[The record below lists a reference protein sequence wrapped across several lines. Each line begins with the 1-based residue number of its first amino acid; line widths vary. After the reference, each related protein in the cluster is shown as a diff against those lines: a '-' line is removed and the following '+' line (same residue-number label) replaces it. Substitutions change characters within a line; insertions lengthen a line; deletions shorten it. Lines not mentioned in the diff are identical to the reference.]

1 MATAKKTKKIA
12 ASKNVS
18 SKKKTAAKPVVKRV
32 VSKKTSNKKIASPKK
47 GGAKNAKPQ
56 SKQIKQTISKK
67 VATKKI
73 AAKKPA
79 PKIAAPSKS
88 AEKKAPSAKSVRAK
102 PGQKKAVEKK
112 PAPKAAKSSEKKASS
127 KRASEK
133 KSAENSSKKAG
144 EMKKHTISVA
154 EAIAEILKNKK
165 PKTSAPVE
173 KAFHGDVSKHRAC
186 AGIYFSMEDLDS
198 YLSTRDTAKP
208 EDDSNSVS
216 ASSSNKKSGKVSAAQ
231 PVQVPKRALAA
242 ASIADI
248 LGFNPIEQS
257 RSAFEEKDV
266 PAKWKKYYKLLVEMK
281 NRIQNGSGYKVESVS
296 SSSIQLSHENST
308 QGMDVADIGAKNFER
323 DMAFNLLSNEQNI
336 ISEVNAAIERIRNG
350 TYGICEVTGRAI
362 PESRL
367 LAVPFTRCTIE
378 GQKQKEIEQR
388 RLRAGQRTRQY
399 DVDLSA
405 DGQDSEVSE
414 DDSE

>member
-12 ASKNVS
+12 ASKAVS
-18 SKKKTAAKPVVKRV
+18 SKKKAATGVAAKNV
-32 VSKKTSNKKIASPKK
+32 VSKKAPSKKFVSAKK
-47 GGAKNAKPQ
+47 AEAKKVKPQ
-56 SKQIKQTISKK
+56 PKQTKQPISKK
-67 VATKKI
+67 VATKKTI
-73 AAKKPA
+73 AKKTA
-79 PKIAAPSKS
+79 PKSASALKSEKAKASSVKTASAKTEHKKS
-88 AEKKAPSAKSVRAK
+88 A
-102 PGQKKAVEKK
+102 
-112 PAPKAAKSSEKKASS
+112 PKEAKSSESKASP
-127 KRASEK
+127 KQVSEK
-133 KSAENSSKKAG
+133 KGNSSKKIG
-144 EMKKHTISVA
+144 DIKKHTISVA

-165 PKTSAPVE
+165 PKSSAPVE
-173 KAFHGDVSKHRAC
+173 KLPVAGSKQRAC
-186 AGIYFSMEDLDS
+186 AGIYFSIEDLDS
-198 YLSTRDTAKP
+198 YLATRGTAKP
-208 EDDSNSVS
+208 EEDASSVS
-216 ASSSNKKSGKVSAAQ
+216 ASASTKKSGKVSAAQ
-231 PVQVPKRALAA
+231 PVQVPKRALSA

-281 NRIQNGSGYKVESVS
+281 NRIQNGSSDKVESVS
-296 SSSIQLSHENST
+296 SSNIQLSHENST

-350 TYGICEVTGRAI
+350 TYGICEVTGKAI

-388 RLRAGQRTRQY
+388 RLRAGQRARQY

-405 DGQDSEVSE
+405 DGQESEVPE

>member
-12 ASKNVS
+12 APKAVS
-18 SKKKTAAKPVVKRV
+18 SKKKAAAGVAVKNV
-32 VSKKTSNKKIASPKK
+32 VSKKASSKKSVPAKK
-47 GGAKNAKPQ
+47 AEAKKAKPQ
-56 SKQIKQTISKK
+56 PKQTKQPISKK
-67 VATKKI
+67 VATKKTI
-73 AAKKPA
+73 AKKTA
-79 PKIAAPSKS
+79 PKSAPASKS
-88 AEKKAPSAKSVRAK
+88 EKAKASSAKTASAK
-102 PGQKKAVEKK
+102 TEHKKS
-112 PAPKAAKSSEKKASS
+112 APKEAKSSESKASS
-127 KRASEK
+127 KQASEK
-133 KSAENSSKKAG
+133 KGNSSKKIG
-144 EMKKHTISVA
+144 DIKKHTISVA

-165 PKTSAPVE
+165 PKSSAPVE
-173 KAFHGDVSKHRAC
+173 KLPVAGSKQRAC
-186 AGIYFSMEDLDS
+186 AGIYFSIEDLDS
-198 YLSTRDTAKP
+198 YLATRDTAKP
-208 EDDSNSVS
+208 EEDASSVS
-216 ASSSNKKSGKVSAAQ
+216 ASASTKKSGKVSAAQ
-231 PVQVPKRALAA
+231 PVQVPKRALSA

-281 NRIQNGSGYKVESVS
+281 NRIQNGSSDKVESVS
-296 SSSIQLSHENST
+296 SSNIQLSHENST

-350 TYGICEVTGRAI
+350 TYGICEVTGKAI

-388 RLRAGQRTRQY
+388 RLRAGQRKQQY

-405 DGQDSEVSE
+405 DGQESEVPE

>member
-1 MATAKKTKKIA
+1 MAAPKA
-12 ASKNVS
+12 VS
-18 SKKKTAAKPVVKRV
+18 SKKKAAAGVAAKNV
-32 VSKKTSNKKIASPKK
+32 VSKKASSKKSVPAKK
-47 GGAKNAKPQ
+47 AEAKKAKPQ
-56 SKQIKQTISKK
+56 PKQTKQPISKK
-67 VATKKI
+67 VATKKTI
-73 AAKKPA
+73 AKKTA
-79 PKIAAPSKS
+79 PKSAPASKS
-88 AEKKAPSAKSVRAK
+88 EKAKASSAKTASAK
-102 PGQKKAVEKK
+102 TEHRKS
-112 PAPKAAKSSEKKASS
+112 APKEAKSSESKASS
-127 KRASEK
+127 KQASEK
-133 KSAENSSKKAG
+133 KGNSSKKIG
-144 EMKKHTISVA
+144 DIKKHTISVA

-165 PKTSAPVE
+165 PKSSAPVE
-173 KAFHGDVSKHRAC
+173 KLPVAGSKQRAC
-186 AGIYFSMEDLDS
+186 AGIYFSIEDLDS
-198 YLSTRDTAKP
+198 YLATRDTAKP
-208 EDDSNSVS
+208 EEDASSVS
-216 ASSSNKKSGKVSAAQ
+216 ASASTKKSGKVSAAQ
-231 PVQVPKRALAA
+231 PVQVPKRALSA

-281 NRIQNGSGYKVESVS
+281 NRIQNGSSDKVESVS
-296 SSSIQLSHENST
+296 SSNIQLSHENST

-350 TYGICEVTGRAI
+350 TYGICEVTGKAI

-388 RLRAGQRTRQY
+388 RLRAGQRKQQY

-405 DGQDSEVSE
+405 DGQESEVPE

>member
-12 ASKNVS
+12 APKAVS
-18 SKKKTAAKPVVKRV
+18 SKKKAAAGVAAKNV
-32 VSKKTSNKKIASPKK
+32 VSKKASSKKSVPAKK
-47 GGAKNAKPQ
+47 AEAKKAKPQ
-56 SKQIKQTISKK
+56 PKQTKQPISKK
-67 VATKKI
+67 VATKKTI
-73 AAKKPA
+73 AKKTA
-79 PKIAAPSKS
+79 PKSAPASKS
-88 AEKKAPSAKSVRAK
+88 EKAKASFAKTASAKTEH
-102 PGQKKAVEKK
+102 KKS
-112 PAPKAAKSSEKKASS
+112 APKEAKSSESKASS
-127 KRASEK
+127 KQASEK
-133 KSAENSSKKAG
+133 KGNSSKKIG
-144 EMKKHTISVA
+144 DIKKHTISVA

-165 PKTSAPVE
+165 PKSSAPVE
-173 KAFHGDVSKHRAC
+173 KLPVAGSKQRAC
-186 AGIYFSMEDLDS
+186 AGIYFSIEDLDS
-198 YLSTRDTAKP
+198 YLATRDTAKP
-208 EDDSNSVS
+208 EEDASSVS
-216 ASSSNKKSGKVSAAQ
+216 ASASTKKSGKVSAAQ
-231 PVQVPKRALAA
+231 PVQVPKRALSA

-281 NRIQNGSGYKVESVS
+281 NRIQNGSSDKVESVS
-296 SSSIQLSHENST
+296 SSNIQLSHENST

-350 TYGICEVTGRAI
+350 TYGICEVTGKAI

-388 RLRAGQRTRQY
+388 RLRAGQRKQQY

-405 DGQDSEVSE
+405 DGQESEVPE

>member
-1 MATAKKTKKIA
+1 MATAKKTKKIVA
-12 ASKNVS
+12 PKAGS
-18 SKKKTAAKPVVKRV
+18 SKKKAAAGVAAKNV
-32 VSKKTSNKKIASPKK
+32 VSKKASSKKSVSAKK
-47 GGAKNAKPQ
+47 AEAKKAKPQ
-56 SKQIKQTISKK
+56 PKQTKQPISKK
-67 VATKKI
+67 VATKKTI
-73 AAKKPA
+73 AKKTA
-79 PKIAAPSKS
+79 PKSAPASKS
-88 AEKKAPSAKSVRAK
+88 EKAKASSAKTASAKTEHKKSV
-102 PGQKKAVEKK
+102 
-112 PAPKAAKSSEKKASS
+112 PKEAKSSESKASS
-127 KRASEK
+127 KQASEK
-133 KSAENSSKKAG
+133 KGNSSKKIG
-144 EMKKHTISVA
+144 DIKKHTISVA

-165 PKTSAPVE
+165 PKSSAPVE
-173 KAFHGDVSKHRAC
+173 KLPVAGSKQRAC
-186 AGIYFSMEDLDS
+186 AGIYFSIEDLDS
-198 YLSTRDTAKP
+198 YLATRDTAKP
-208 EDDSNSVS
+208 EEDASSVS
-216 ASSSNKKSGKVSAAQ
+216 ASASTKKSGKVSAAQ
-231 PVQVPKRALAA
+231 PVQVPKRALSA

-281 NRIQNGSGYKVESVS
+281 NRIQNGSSDKVESVS
-296 SSSIQLSHENST
+296 SSNIQLSHENST

-350 TYGICEVTGRAI
+350 TYGICEVTGKAI

-388 RLRAGQRTRQY
+388 RLRAGQRKQQY

-405 DGQDSEVSE
+405 DGQESEVPE

>member
-12 ASKNVS
+12 ASKTVS
-18 SKKKTAAKPVVKRV
+18 SKKKTAAKPAVKRV

-73 AAKKPA
+73 AAKKTA

-88 AEKKAPSAKSVRAK
+88 AEKKA
-102 PGQKKAVEKK
+102 
-112 PAPKAAKSSEKKASS
+112 SS
-127 KRASEK
+127 KRAFEK

-198 YLSTRDTAKP
+198 YLSTRDTVKP

-257 RSAFEEKDV
+257 SSAFEEKDV

-296 SSSIQLSHENST
+296 SSSIQLPHENST

-323 DMAFNLLSNEQNI
+323 DMAFNLLLNEQNI

>member
-12 ASKNVS
+12 ASKAVS
-18 SKKKTAAKPVVKRV
+18 SKKKAATGVAAKNV
-32 VSKKTSNKKIASPKK
+32 VSKKAPSKKSVSAKK
-47 GGAKNAKPQ
+47 AEAKKVKPQ
-56 SKQIKQTISKK
+56 PKQTKQPISKK
-67 VATKKI
+67 VATKKTI
-73 AAKKPA
+73 AKKTA
-79 PKIAAPSKS
+79 PKSASALKSEKAKASSVKTASAKTEHKKS
-88 AEKKAPSAKSVRAK
+88 APKEAKFSESKAS
-102 PGQKKAVEKK
+102 
-112 PAPKAAKSSEKKASS
+112 PKQVSEKKG
-127 KRASEK
+127 
-133 KSAENSSKKAG
+133 NSSKKIG
-144 EMKKHTISVA
+144 DIKKHTISVA

-165 PKTSAPVE
+165 PKSSAPVE
-173 KAFHGDVSKHRAC
+173 KLPVAGSKQRAC
-186 AGIYFSMEDLDS
+186 AGIYFSIEDLDS
-198 YLSTRDTAKP
+198 YLATRSTAKP
-208 EDDSNSVS
+208 EEDASSVS
-216 ASSSNKKSGKVSAAQ
+216 ASASTKKSGKVSAAQ
-231 PVQVPKRALAA
+231 PVQVPKRALSA

-281 NRIQNGSGYKVESVS
+281 NRIQNGSSDKVESVS
-296 SSSIQLSHENST
+296 SSNIQLSHENST

-350 TYGICEVTGRAI
+350 TYGICEVTGKAI

-388 RLRAGQRTRQY
+388 RLRAGQRARQY

-405 DGQDSEVSE
+405 DGQESEVPE

>member
-12 ASKNVS
+12 APKAVS
-18 SKKKTAAKPVVKRV
+18 SKKKTAAGVAVKNV
-32 VSKKTSNKKIASPKK
+32 VSKKASSKKSVSAKK
-47 GGAKNAKPQ
+47 AEAKKAKPQ
-56 SKQIKQTISKK
+56 PKQTKQPISKK
-67 VATKKI
+67 VATKKTI
-73 AAKKPA
+73 AKKNA
-79 PKIAAPSKS
+79 PKSAPASKS
-88 AEKKAPSAKSVRAK
+88 EKAKASSAKTASAK
-102 PGQKKAVEKK
+102 TEHKKS
-112 PAPKAAKSSEKKASS
+112 APKEAKSSESKASS
-127 KRASEK
+127 KQASEK
-133 KSAENSSKKAG
+133 KGNSSKKIG
-144 EMKKHTISVA
+144 DIKKHTISVA

-165 PKTSAPVE
+165 PKSSAPVE
-173 KAFHGDVSKHRAC
+173 KLPVAGSKQRAC
-186 AGIYFSMEDLDS
+186 AGIYFSIEDLDS
-198 YLSTRDTAKP
+198 YLATRDTAKP
-208 EDDSNSVS
+208 EEDASSVS
-216 ASSSNKKSGKVSAAQ
+216 ASASTKKSGKVSAAQ
-231 PVQVPKRALAA
+231 PVQVPKRALSA

-281 NRIQNGSGYKVESVS
+281 NRIQNGSSDKVESVS
-296 SSSIQLSHENST
+296 SSNIQLSHENST

-350 TYGICEVTGRAI
+350 TYGICEVTGKAI

-388 RLRAGQRTRQY
+388 RLRAGQRKQQY

-405 DGQDSEVSE
+405 DGQESEVPE

>member
-12 ASKNVS
+12 ASKTVS
-18 SKKKTAAKPVVKRV
+18 SKKKTAAKPAVKRV

-56 SKQIKQTISKK
+56 SKQIKQIISKK

-73 AAKKPA
+73 VAKKTA

-88 AEKKAPSAKSVRAK
+88 AEKKASSAKSVRVK

-133 KSAENSSKKAG
+133 KSAEKSSKKAG

>member
-1 MATAKKTKKIA
+1 MCRVAEMGEDG
-12 ASKNVS
+12 
-18 SKKKTAAKPVVKRV
+18 PV
-32 VSKKTSNKKIASPKK
+32 
-47 GGAKNAKPQ
+47 GAVFSKNAKPQ

-248 LGFNPIEQS
+248 LGFNGIEMLPVPNFRSTGCQS
-257 RSAFEEKDV
+257 QMPRQIPTASRAATC
-266 PAKWKKYYKLLVEMK
+266 P
-281 NRIQNGSGYKVESVS
+281 S
-296 SSSIQLSHENST
+296 ST
-308 QGMDVADIGAKNFER
+308 A
-323 DMAFNLLSNEQNI
+323 
-336 ISEVNAAIERIRNG
+336 
-350 TYGICEVTGRAI
+350 
-362 PESRL
+362 
-367 LAVPFTRCTIE
+367 
-378 GQKQKEIEQR
+378 
-388 RLRAGQRTRQY
+388 
-399 DVDLSA
+399 
-405 DGQDSEVSE
+405 
-414 DDSE
+414 

>member
-12 ASKNVS
+12 APKAVS
-18 SKKKTAAKPVVKRV
+18 SKKKAAAGVAAKNV
-32 VSKKTSNKKIASPKK
+32 VSKKASSKKSVPAKK
-47 GGAKNAKPQ
+47 AEAKKAKPQ
-56 SKQIKQTISKK
+56 PKQTKQPISKK
-67 VATKKI
+67 VATKKTI
-73 AAKKPA
+73 AKKTA
-79 PKIAAPSKS
+79 PKSAPASKS
-88 AEKKAPSAKSVRAK
+88 EKAKASSAKTASAK
-102 PGQKKAVEKK
+102 TEHRKS
-112 PAPKAAKSSEKKASS
+112 APKEAKSSESKASS
-127 KRASEK
+127 KQASEK
-133 KSAENSSKKAG
+133 KGNSSKKIG
-144 EMKKHTISVA
+144 DIKKHTISVA

-165 PKTSAPVE
+165 PKSSAPVE
-173 KAFHGDVSKHRAC
+173 KLPVAGSKQRAC
-186 AGIYFSMEDLDS
+186 AGIYFSIEDLDS
-198 YLSTRDTAKP
+198 YLATRDTAKP
-208 EDDSNSVS
+208 EEDASSVS
-216 ASSSNKKSGKVSAAQ
+216 ASASTKKSGKVSAAQ
-231 PVQVPKRALAA
+231 PVQVPKRALSA

-281 NRIQNGSGYKVESVS
+281 NRIQNGSSDKVESVS
-296 SSSIQLSHENST
+296 SSNIQLSHENST

-350 TYGICEVTGRAI
+350 TYGICEVTGKAI

-388 RLRAGQRTRQY
+388 RLRAGQRKQQY

-405 DGQDSEVSE
+405 DGQESEVPE

>member
-12 ASKNVS
+12 APKAVS
-18 SKKKTAAKPVVKRV
+18 SKKKAAAGVAAKNV
-32 VSKKTSNKKIASPKK
+32 VSKKASSKKSVPAKK
-47 GGAKNAKPQ
+47 AEAKKAKPQ
-56 SKQIKQTISKK
+56 PKQTKQPISKK
-67 VATKKI
+67 VATKKTI
-73 AAKKPA
+73 AKKTA
-79 PKIAAPSKS
+79 PKSAPASKS
-88 AEKKAPSAKSVRAK
+88 EKAKASSAKTASAK
-102 PGQKKAVEKK
+102 TEHKKS
-112 PAPKAAKSSEKKASS
+112 APKEAKSSESKTSS
-127 KRASEK
+127 KQASEK
-133 KSAENSSKKAG
+133 KGNSSKKIG
-144 EMKKHTISVA
+144 DIKKHTISVA

-165 PKTSAPVE
+165 PKSSAPVE
-173 KAFHGDVSKHRAC
+173 KLPVAGSKQRAC
-186 AGIYFSMEDLDS
+186 AGIYFSIEDLDS
-198 YLSTRDTAKP
+198 YLATRDTAKP
-208 EDDSNSVS
+208 EEDASSVS
-216 ASSSNKKSGKVSAAQ
+216 ASASTKKSGKVSAAQ
-231 PVQVPKRALAA
+231 PVQVPKRALSA

-281 NRIQNGSGYKVESVS
+281 NRIQNGSSDKVESVS
-296 SSSIQLSHENST
+296 SSNIQLSHENST

-350 TYGICEVTGRAI
+350 TYGICEVTGKAI

-388 RLRAGQRTRQY
+388 RLRAGQRKQQY

-405 DGQDSEVSE
+405 DGQESEVPE

>member
-12 ASKNVS
+12 APKAVS
-18 SKKKTAAKPVVKRV
+18 LKKKAAAGVAAKNV
-32 VSKKTSNKKIASPKK
+32 VSKKASSKKSVPAKK
-47 GGAKNAKPQ
+47 AEAKKAKPQ
-56 SKQIKQTISKK
+56 PKQTKQPISKK
-67 VATKKI
+67 VATKKTI
-73 AAKKPA
+73 AKKTA
-79 PKIAAPSKS
+79 PKSAPASKS
-88 AEKKAPSAKSVRAK
+88 EKAKASSAKTASAK
-102 PGQKKAVEKK
+102 TEHKKS
-112 PAPKAAKSSEKKASS
+112 APKEAKSSESKASS
-127 KRASEK
+127 KQVSEK
-133 KSAENSSKKAG
+133 KGISSKKIG
-144 EMKKHTISVA
+144 DIKKHTISVA

-165 PKTSAPVE
+165 PKSSAPVE
-173 KAFHGDVSKHRAC
+173 KLPVAGSKQRAC
-186 AGIYFSMEDLDS
+186 AGIYFSIEDLDS
-198 YLSTRDTAKP
+198 YLATRDTAKP
-208 EDDSNSVS
+208 EEDASSVS
-216 ASSSNKKSGKVSAAQ
+216 ASASTKKSGKVSAAQ
-231 PVQVPKRALAA
+231 PVQVPKRALSA

-281 NRIQNGSGYKVESVS
+281 NRIQNGSSDKVESVS
-296 SSSIQLSHENST
+296 SSNIQLSHENST

-350 TYGICEVTGRAI
+350 TYGICEVTGKAI

-388 RLRAGQRTRQY
+388 RLRAGQRKQQY

-405 DGQDSEVSE
+405 DGQESEVPE

>member
-12 ASKNVS
+12 APKAVS
-18 SKKKTAAKPVVKRV
+18 SKKKAAAGVAAKNV
-32 VSKKTSNKKIASPKK
+32 VSKKASSKKSVSAKK
-47 GGAKNAKPQ
+47 AEAKKAKPQ
-56 SKQIKQTISKK
+56 PKQTKQPISKK
-67 VATKKI
+67 VATKKTI
-73 AAKKPA
+73 AKKTA
-79 PKIAAPSKS
+79 PKSAPASKS
-88 AEKKAPSAKSVRAK
+88 EKAKASSAKIASAK
-102 PGQKKAVEKK
+102 TEHKKS
-112 PAPKAAKSSEKKASS
+112 APKEAKSSESKASS
-127 KRASEK
+127 KQASEK
-133 KSAENSSKKAG
+133 KGNSSKKIG
-144 EMKKHTISVA
+144 DIKKHTISVA

-165 PKTSAPVE
+165 PKSSAPVE
-173 KAFHGDVSKHRAC
+173 KLPVAGSKQRAC
-186 AGIYFSMEDLDS
+186 AGIYFSIEDLDS
-198 YLSTRDTAKP
+198 YLATRDTAKP
-208 EDDSNSVS
+208 EEDASSVS
-216 ASSSNKKSGKVSAAQ
+216 ASASTKKSGKVSAAQ
-231 PVQVPKRALAA
+231 PVQVPKRALSA

-281 NRIQNGSGYKVESVS
+281 NRIQNGSSDKVESVS
-296 SSSIQLSHENST
+296 SSNIQLSHENST

-350 TYGICEVTGRAI
+350 TYGICEVTGKAI

-388 RLRAGQRTRQY
+388 RLRAGQRKSQY

-405 DGQDSEVSE
+405 DGQESEVPE